1 MFLKNRRQ
9 INAKFH
15 SNFKILRAKF
25 NSPRKAVV
33 CFKARLAAEK
43 SAAFAALA
51 SAEKPALAASRLGVL
66 LLCLIE
72 AIDASGVGARA
83 FLGGLALALIGWV
96 VKQLAADPRADDGA
110 RGACQDRFA
119 QAHAAAAKLRVLV
132 C

>member
-1 MFLKNRRQ
+1 MLK
-9 INAKFH
+9 
-15 SNFKILRAKF
+15 FKLA
-25 NSPRKAVV
+25 RKVAV

-43 SAAFAALA
+43 SAALAALT
-51 SAEKPALAASRLGVL
+51 SAEKPALAASRFGVL

-83 FLGGLALALIGWV
+83 FVSGLALALIGWV

-110 RGACQDRFA
+110 CSACQDRFT

-132 C
+132 G

>member
-1 MFLKNRRQ
+1 MLNFTQILKLYALN
-9 INAKFH
+9 
-15 SNFKILRAKF
+15 L
-25 NSPRKAVV
+25 NSPRKVAVY
-33 CFKARLAAEK
+33 FKACLAAEK
-43 SAAFAALA
+43 SAALAALA

-72 AIDASGVGARA
+72 AIDASRVGARA
-83 FLGGLALALIGWV
+83 FVGGLALALIGGV

-132 C
+132 G